1 MTPNGTYRTKYQ
13 FSFESD
19 NGNIFLINIKKDGYT
34 GTIINR
40 PLGGSPILKRDT
52 SDGGICGTS
61 LEFYAECQV
70 DNEYAELYTSSAR
83 TFLVTLEKKR
93 GNNWDTMWSGFIVPE
108 LYSAPDI
115 APPYDVQVIATDG
128 LGELKNYE
136 FAAAGRVSLLTT
148 IKNIMSNI
156 GQTLANNDIVFCS
169 LLEAPV
175 ESVGYS
181 TFLSSVYVDLDYFTA
196 SNCYEALQAI
206 LQSINARM
214 TFNDNLWYI
223 IRENDMNLVSG
234 MIRLYDGNG
243 SQADVTPGQFGSMLT
258 KDFWPVGQLTTEVI
272 PAKNRVSAA
281 WEFHARKSLYD
292 NPDVVDSTGWTLT
305 DSSSIR
311 WENLD
316 PSGNG
321 QRPVIGDA
329 MANDDPAME
338 QAITISQ
345 YPDNLNLSLG
355 LKGYGGATKAHFQLR
370 ISGSGT
376 TYYLSVNND
385 ELVWSTTAYSF
396 TVDLDNYGSSNMLS
410 SYSTLTYEIPPMPI
424 AGTLTFKIWSDHTD
438 RNASHVGNIFRLG
451 WVYLTQVAPAGL
463 RCNVL
468 ISNGARE
475 QGDELP
481 VALGGDLNFYEN
493 EHKALYGIMSK
504 YNGTVLTKFK
514 TGRLAQ
520 RDSFLQLIAV
530 DYALTTAQTRLRQT
544 GTLNVPEFGN
554 AIVGNLPLFYQDS
567 GGLIYLLEQMSW
579 HILDDE
585 VEVSLVSRPDAA
597 SITVSAL
604 DVTEMLAPSNGN
616 SSGSSGGSSGGSGVS
631 DYDEL
636 TNRPRINN
644 VTLTGNK
651 TAAQLGLMP
660 SGAIEFD
667 GDTVRTE
674 YPFELNINDDLEQ
687 SPVYRSVTDL
697 LQKMYVT
704 NGYVSVSA
712 SILPSS
718 SGKDLG
724 TQGNGFDDIFAAR
737 ANVDEVNFHY
747 GSQIYEPSGGRLR
760 LKGNDGV
767 ELIDATNLSTL
778 SYTGGVFSTTEL
790 DDLGDKDEPWGDVWA
805 QAFYVDYDMVDGTPW
820 PIGFR
825 WDSQAS
831 HFELIGPTYFYGGE
845 FLPMASYQGSAVTK
859 TLGNMYFFWDYT
871 FCRGIV
877 MNRDSN
883 DVNRGFFWD
892 SNDEEINCNTD
903 IDFTGNVYIN
913 GNPLTSSDE
922 RLKRNVVEV
931 TDVEASKIL
940 TTLRSV
946 GFDWTEMKRHGYGF
960 IAQEVQKILPELVH
974 RRTDGL
980 LSMDYTSLIAF
991 LVKGWQE
998 QEKRIEA
1005 LEKLVK
1011 SLIKDNNE

>member
-19 NGNIFLINIKKDGYT
+19 NGNIFLINIKKDGYS

-40 PLGGSPILKRDT
+40 ALGGSPILKRDT

-70 DNEYAELYTSSAR
+70 DNEFAELYTSSAR

-93 GNNWDTMWSGFIVPE
+93 GNNWDVMWSGFIVPE

-128 LGELKNYE
+128 IGELKNYE
-136 FAAAGRVSLLTT
+136 FSASGRVSLLTT

-214 TFNDNLWYI
+214 TFNDNIWYI

-243 SQADVTPGQFGSMLT
+243 NQADVTPGQFGSMVN
-258 KDFWPVGQLTTEVI
+258 KDFWPVGQLTTQVI

-281 WEFHARKSLYD
+281 WEFHARKSLFD

-305 DSSSIR
+305 ASSSIR

-355 LKGYGGATKAHFQLR
+355 LKGYGGATKAHFQLKL
-370 ISGSGT
+370 SGSGT

-410 SYSTLTYEIPPMPI
+410 SYSTLSYEIPPMPI
-424 AGTLTFKIWSDHTD
+424 AGTMTFKIWSDHTD
-438 RNASHVGNIFRLG
+438 RNSAHVGNIFRLG
-451 WVYLTQVAPAGL
+451 WVYLTQAAPAGL

-475 QGDELP
+475 AGDELP
-481 VALGGDLNFYEN
+481 VAMGGDLNFYEN

-567 GGLIYLLEQMSW
+567 GGIIYLLEQMNW

-604 DVTEMLAPSNGN
+604 DVTEMLAPSGGN

-636 TNRPRINN
+636 TNRPRING

-651 TAAQLGLMP
+651 TAAQLGLME
-660 SGAIEFD
+660 SGALLFD

-674 YPFELNINDDLEQ
+674 YPFEVNINDDLEQ
-687 SPVYRSVTDL
+687 SPVYRSVTEL
-697 LQKMYVT
+697 LQQMYVT

-712 SILPSS
+712 SILPSA

-737 ANVDEVNFHY
+737 ANVDEVDFHD
-747 GSQIYEPSGGRLR
+747 GSQIYEYSGSLR
-760 LKGNDGV
+760 LKGDAAV
-767 ELIDATNLSTL
+767 ELIDNTNQSTVA
-778 SYTGGVFSTTEL
+778 YAGGVLWSNEI

-805 QAFYVDYDMVDGTPW
+805 QAFYVDYDMVNGTVW

-825 WDSQAS
+825 WNSQAS

-859 TLGNMYFFWDYT
+859 MLGNGYFQWDYG
-871 FCRGIV
+871 FIHNIV
-877 MNRDSN
+877 FDRDPDDPN
-883 DVNRGFFWD
+883 DINKGFGWVAAN
-892 SNDEEINCNTD
+892 SWILCNTD
-903 IDFTGNVYIN
+903 INFGGNVYIN
-913 GNPLTSSDE
+913 GSPISASDAH
-922 RLKRNVVEV
+922 LKENVVEV
-931 TDVEASKIL
+931 SEASKVL
-940 TTLRSV
+940 AALRAV
-946 GFDWTEMKRHGYGF
+946 GFDWKESGRRGYGF
-960 IAQEVQKILPELVH
+960 IAQEVVKVLPDIV
-974 RRTDGL
+974 RMRPDGL
-980 LSMDYTSLIAF
+980 LGLDYTSLIAF
-991 LVKGWQE
+991 LVKGFQE

-1005 LEKLVK
+1005 LENLVK
-1011 SLIKDNNE
+1011 SLIKDKK